1 MGVVRSSTYCILQV
15 FLQSDIEAV
24 SVRMREE
31 FLKYG
36 KGKLVVQELSSAINE
51 QGWLKENPFGVR
63 SDWEQHVIDRGAPMY
78 RLMLS
83 KSSNC

>member
-1 MGVVRSSTYCILQV
+1 M

-24 SVRMREE
+24 AVRMKEE

-36 KGKLVVQELSSAINE
+36 KGKLSIDVNE
-51 QGWLKENPFGVR
+51 ESGEGDKKGWLKENPFGVH
-63 SDWEQHVIDRGAPMY
+63 SDWEQHVVDRGAPMY

-83 KSSNC
+83 RSN

>member
-1 MGVVRSSTYCILQV
+1 M
-15 FLQSDIEAV
+15 
-24 SVRMREE
+24 RMREE

-36 KGKLVVQELSSAINE
+36 KGKLVVQELSSAVNE

-63 SDWEQHVIDRGAPMY
+63 SDWEEHVIDRGAPMY

-83 KSSNC
+83 KSSNIECKLLK